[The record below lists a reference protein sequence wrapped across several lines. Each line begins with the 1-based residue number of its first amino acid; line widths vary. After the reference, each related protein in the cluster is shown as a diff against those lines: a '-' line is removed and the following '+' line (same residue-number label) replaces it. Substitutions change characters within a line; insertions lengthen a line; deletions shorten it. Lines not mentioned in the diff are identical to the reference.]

1 MAEYGSMT
9 NNDIKNTLSSY
20 SGIGSVASSVPKM
33 NKSKT
38 KKPSY
43 GASTTY
49 TRPSYNVL
57 SVQDALTQ
65 ARSQLDPMKDL
76 AVARV
81 QESYEKEKN
90 RLPQYLNA
98 RGQGLGGARIIGEK
112 NLYDDEN
119 RQINDINTQ
128 NNAQV
133 ASLAQQLVQRSQDR
147 ADSQA
152 AQDFSQ
158 WATIQNMLENRYGNE
173 MAQYNADRNY
183 DYQTGRDLIG
193 DQRYADELAYNK
205 ENAQKEYDW
214 KTNPTT
220 WANTDAHN
228 LALAQ
233 IAAANRSNTG
243 GGGGGGMTVAQQ
255 LALMKYQDSQNAA
268 RETIISKYVNDIVK
282 LLQPKTNQQG
292 VQMNNTYYR
301 NGHAYPREALQSY
314 KSLIGNDDI
323 YNEVY
328 NRIMGQYDKNAN
340 SFFK

>member
-20 SGIGSVASSVPKM
+20 SGIGSVAGSVPKM

-98 RGQGLGGARIIGEK
+98 RGQTYGGARIIGEQ
-112 NLYDDEN
+112 NLFDDSSK
-119 RQINDINTQ
+119 QINDINTQ

-193 DQRYADELAYNK
+193 DQRYADELAYNRS
-205 ENAQKEYDW
+205 
-214 KTNPTT
+214 
-220 WANTDAHN
+220 
-228 LALAQ
+228 
-233 IAAANRSNTG
+233 AAEQSRA
-243 GGGGGGMTVAQQ
+243 
-255 LALMKYQDSQNAA
+255 DSQALNTYNQAVQRTELWGRVMNDADAQVLGIPKGTLTSDAAYKAASLAA
-268 RETIISKYVNDIVK
+268 RSSGSGGEGNPVDSYSADVADTLINTMYSGYQNHGSSYNYKWVIDVAKNKGVWNKMTESDKARVNKALRD
-282 LLQPKTNQQG
+282 LAGKT
-292 VQMNNTYYR
+292 
-301 NGHAYPREALQSY
+301 
-314 KSLIGNDDI
+314 K
-323 YNEVY
+323 
-328 NRIMGQYDKNAN
+328 DKD
-340 SFFK
+340 SI